1 MNSNLDRRTRT
12 RTIAGSSMVAGAIAV
27 LAWSSGALA
36 STMSPL
42 AHGPESIVAAA
53 SSETPATE
61 LARLGGKA
69 SESGAFKPDPIYGG
83 GRGRDPYGTS
93 LDTDPY
99 KGNSNPNKIR
109 FAPPNAGLHGK
120 PEGRAKKEPRDD
132 DEYAGPDRKRMNP
145 EDRDEDSR
153 ANKAAQ
159 RAAEGE
165 E

>member
-1 MNSNLDRRTRT
+1 MNRNFDRRMRTRT
-12 RTIAGSSMVAGAIAV
+12 AAGSWVVAGALVVA
-27 LAWSSGALA
+27 AWSSSALA
-36 STMSPL
+36 SVTVSGGQRPDTIT
-42 AHGPESIVAAA
+42 APAAFESSAI
-53 SSETPATE
+53 E
-61 LARLGGKA
+61 LARLGGKS

-120 PEGRAKKEPRDD
+120 PEGRGKKDPRDD
-132 DEYAGPDRKRMNP
+132 DEGPPPDRKRMNP
-145 EDRDEDSR
+145 EDRNEDSR

-165 E
+165 Q

>member
-1 MNSNLDRRTRT
+1 MKRNVDRHARA

-27 LAWSSGALA
+27 AAWSSSALA
-36 STMSPL
+36 SMTVPGGGSVT
-42 AHGPESIVAAA
+42 ASAA
-53 SSETPATE
+53 SETASTE

-120 PEGRAKKEPRDD
+120 PEGRGKKDARDD

-165 E
+165 EQ